1 MEVKVIIENEEE
13 DLEFEA
19 EGTEEESKEIVMING
34 KEI

>member
-1 MEVKVIIENEEE
+1 MEIKVIIENEEE
-13 DLEFEA
+13 DLEFEV